1 MSSLHYHQDS
11 HICWRFI
18 SNLFPVLIFSLFTL
32 VSRWVCHGELSCRLF
47 RGYVLLTHSFLFSFL
62 QLVPYIYIKFMMLEL
77 SVLLCYLSCQ
87 ACTDPETLKSCSD
100 WLKGSVLGE
109 QLLGLTEEL
118 CKVGS
123 SSCDS
128 ISSTSGHSWM
138 LISLVLSQH
147 HNNGEHKIKHFYKKK
162 ILFCLLVLLKNHVF
176 CLFYICRVSD
186 RRGVHGENLGETP
199 RHSV

>member
-128 ISSTSGHSWM
+128 ISSTSGHSWT

-162 ILFCLLVLLKNHVF
+162 NTFLFACFTQKSRVL
-176 CLFYICRVSD
+176 
-186 RRGVHGENLGETP
+186 
-199 RHSV
+199 SVLHMQSL

>member
-1 MSSLHYHQDS
+1 M
-11 HICWRFI
+11 
-18 SNLFPVLIFSLFTL
+18 LIFSLFTL

-128 ISSTSGHSWM
+128 ISSTSGHSWT